1 MDDISREAAKEE
13 FLRTLHFIGGSE
25 SDFLKREI
33 YKGINI
39 VGESFDK
46 FCIGTLAVSGAVAS
60 TVFVQMDTLTRY
72 VQEGGV
78 IWCFCM
84 IFGSCISGLLVLYAM
99 ILRRVA
105 INSQISIRNF
115 GEKLDE
121 IEWDESF
128 DTEKCLDEVYEKLP
142 CVTRLGKRFAKK
154 LSHDAFF
161 PYQKAAY
168 WSCWQMFFVFFQ
180 VLFLVAAFLALVLT
194 IK

>member
-1 MDDISREAAKEE
+1 MDDIVKEANKEE
-13 FLRTLHFIGGSE
+13 FLRAMHFIGGQE

-60 TVFVQMDTLTRY
+60 TVFVQIETLTRY
-72 VQEGGV
+72 VQECGIV
-78 IWCFCM
+78 WCFWM

-105 INSQISIRNF
+105 INNQISIRNF
-115 GEKLDE
+115 GEKYDE
-121 IEWDESF
+121 IEWDENF
-128 DTEKCLDEVYEKLP
+128 DTGKCLDEVYKNLP
-142 CVTRLGKRFAKK
+142 CVTRIGKQYAKK
-154 LSHDAFF
+154 RSNDVFF
-161 PYQKAAY
+161 PYQKSAY
-168 WSCWQMFFVFFQ
+168 WTCWQMFFVAFQ
-180 VLFLVAAFLALVLT
+180 VLFLVLAFLPLALN

>member
-1 MDDISREAAKEE
+1 MNDISKEEAKEE
-13 FLRTLHFIGGSE
+13 FLRAMHFIGGSE

-39 VGESFDK
+39 VGESFDR
-46 FCIGTLAVSGAVAS
+46 FCIGTLVVSGAVAS

-72 VQEGGV
+72 VQECGV
-78 IWCFCM
+78 VWCFWM
-84 IFGSCISGLLVLYAM
+84 IFSSCISGLLVLYAM

-105 INSQISIRNF
+105 INNQTSIRNF

-121 IEWDESF
+121 IGWDEKF
-128 DTEKCLDEVYEKLP
+128 DAGKCLDEVYKNLP
-142 CVTRLGKRFAKK
+142 CVTRIGKGYAKK
-154 LSHDAFF
+154 RSSEVFF

-180 VLFLVAAFLALVLT
+180 VLFLVAAFLALALT